1 MKQSSYCFASNKRT
15 NMTNGLKCL
24 NKSNNRSTTTKALS
38 KLNNRP
44 SHNNMTVAPIKSSSA
59 KYLTTAKIM
68 HWLIMPGAYSYT
80 VTAGPSLTSSSSKPL
95 GKTSHLIF
103 LCFSFNNEIV
113 PLHAIKIL
121 IQIISEHGQVTKSI
135 ESIGEFVQ

>member
-15 NMTNGLKCL
+15 IMTNALKCL
-24 NKSNNRSTTTKALS
+24 NKSNTTITKILS
-38 KLNNRP
+38 KLSNRP
-44 SHNNMTVAPIKSSSA
+44 SHNNMTVAAIKSSSA
-59 KYLTTAKIM
+59 KYLTTAKVM

-95 GKTSHLIF
+95 RKTSHLIF
-103 LCFSFNNEIV
+103 LCFSFNNVIV

-121 IQIISEHGQVTKSI
+121 IQIISEHRQVAESI
-135 ESIGEFVQ
+135 ESIGESV

>member
-1 MKQSSYCFASNKRT
+1 
-15 NMTNGLKCL
+15 MTNALNSL
-24 NKSNNRSTTTKALS
+24 NKGNNRSNTTKALS
-38 KLNNRP
+38 KLNNSP
-44 SHNNMTVAPIKSSSA
+44 SHNNMTVAAIKSSSA
-59 KYLTTAKIM
+59 KYLTM

-95 GKTSHLIF
+95 SKTSHLIF
-103 LCFSFNNEIV
+103 LCFSFNNVIV

-135 ESIGEFVQ
+135 ESIGESV